1 MGLLAGQSR
10 GTPGGRVLLGA
21 AVVAGAGALVVAV
34 GAAVVG
40 VVAGVVLDGPVVTGV
55 VDLVVVG
62 VVAVVGAVAG
72 LVVAGPDG
80 AGPDAGAV
88 GLEEAGVDACL
99 VRVVAPLD
107 MPGAAGA
114 AGSAVAGATV
124 SPGSGA
130 TDVLVTT
137 TTTSSIVCT
146 SLTTTGPAALCGLAG
161 EAWKPYTSI
170 TPNALSVSDPTNTKP
185 DAVNAVASAT
195 LRSMMVPLAPTVDTA
210 CSAVWF
216 GFLQNFLRQEGGTG

>member
-10 GTPGGRVLLGA
+10 GTPGGKVLLGA
-21 AVVAGAGALVVAV
+21 AVVAGAGAVVVAV

-40 VVAGVVLDGPVVTGV
+40 VVAGVVLDGPVVAGV

-62 VVAVVGAVAG
+62 VGAG

-80 AGPDAGAV
+80 AGPDTGAF
-88 GLEEAGVDACL
+88 GADEAGVDACL
-99 VRVVAPLD
+99 VRLVTPVDAA
-107 MPGAAGA
+107 GAAGA
-114 AGSAVAGATV
+114 AGSAATGATV

-137 TTTSSIVCT
+137 TTTSSIACT
-146 SLTTTGPAALCGLAG
+146 SLTTTGPAALCGLAD

-170 TPNALSVSDPTNTKP
+170 TPIALRVSDPTNTDP

-195 LRSMMVPLAPTVDTA
+195 LRSMMVPLAPTVTRL
-210 CSAVWF
+210 AVPF
-216 GFLQNFLRQEGGTG
+216 GLAS